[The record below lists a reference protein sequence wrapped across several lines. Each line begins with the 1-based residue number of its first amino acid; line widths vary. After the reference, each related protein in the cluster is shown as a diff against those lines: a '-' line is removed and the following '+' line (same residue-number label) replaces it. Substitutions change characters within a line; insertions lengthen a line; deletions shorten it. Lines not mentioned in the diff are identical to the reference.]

1 MFRTTNERTACVRHA
16 VMVILLPITIVTLR
30 ECNGLQCHTGEAA
43 KNKQTP
49 IRMTPFTNVV
59 ISSGVVLVPC
69 AVAGHM
75 FAQRF
80 HLRPTPQPFKSFSLR
95 ISWDHN
101 VVNHLGCKMC
111 LSLIMRHSAKLHLL
125 EIVLPEILQ
134 TSSRTSAW
142 RSQGVHKAFIR
153 ACTRRS

>member
-43 KNKQTP
+43 KNKQTS

-80 HLRPTPQPFKSFSLR
+80 YLRPMPQPFKSFSLR